1 MLTIIGSDD
10 GTVRLWEVQTGR
22 CMKTLRFQTTVDESS
37 STTKSSAVIRCVAWS
52 PNDALSLLAVAVDT
66 SVVIVNTGLGD
77 KVIISNTDDMLA
89 KADEKSSDAAE
100 EEDGKKAPATWT
112 TFDSNK
118 ADAAQGFRVKITHA
132 KPVSQVTWHGRGDYF
147 AVTLKDGANMSVLIH
162 QLSKRRSQ
170 NPFSKAK
177 GIVQC
182 VMFHPT
188 RPFFFV
194 AVSLIILP

>member
-1 MLTIIGSDD
+1 M
-10 GTVRLWEVQTGR
+10 RLWEVQTGR
-22 CMKTLRFQTTVDESS
+22 CMKTLRFQSTTDASS

-52 PNDALSLLAVAVDT
+52 PNAALSLLAVAVDT

-77 KVIISNTDDMLA
+77 KVIISNTDDILA
-89 KADEKSSDAAE
+89 KADEKSDAAE
-100 EEDGKKAPATWT
+100 EDDSKKAPAAWT
-112 TFDSNK
+112 TFDANS
-118 ADAAQGFRVKITHA
+118 ADASVQGFRVKITHA

-194 AVSLIILP
+194 AVSLIIIL